1 MKAAKSIKGLAM
13 VEFTIILPILL
24 FLLLSIL
31 ELGRAFFL
39 YTELEKLSRDST
51 RYLIN
56 TIATGSSG
64 NYHLNQIDIDNAKNL
79 AVYGNINGGGDAR
92 LPFLKT
98 EQVSVTLNGSHVQVE
113 IIYPFQP
120 VLNQLPNFFSG
131 DAISLNFNMTS
142 SYTMRMLL

>member
-1 MKAAKSIKGLAM
+1 MKAVKSIKGLAM

-31 ELGRAFFL
+31 ELGRAFYQ

-56 TIATGSSG
+56 TIARGSG
-64 NYHLNQIDIDNAKNL
+64 TYELTQNDINNAKNL
-79 AVYGNINGGGDAR
+79 AVYGNINGGGDTR
-92 LPFLKT
+92 LPLLKT
-98 EQVSVTLNGSHVQVE
+98 EQVSVTLNGNHVQVE
-113 IIYPFQP
+113 IVYPFHP
-120 VLNQLPNFFSG
+120 VLGQLPNFFSA
-131 DAISLNFNMTS
+131 DDISLNFDMTS